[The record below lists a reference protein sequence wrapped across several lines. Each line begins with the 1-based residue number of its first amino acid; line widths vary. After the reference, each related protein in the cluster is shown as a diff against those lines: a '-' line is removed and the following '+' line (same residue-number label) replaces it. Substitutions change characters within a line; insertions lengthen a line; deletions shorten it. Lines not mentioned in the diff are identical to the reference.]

1 MPLVYMEV
9 GEDEVN
15 CLHGYTSS
23 IDVALFHDSI
33 TPIGTNQTVQF
44 RIEDVGVDIDSVGYE
59 VRTVDGSSLIE
70 NGSVDDLEKN
80 EGSFYA
86 TTKLRMNLTEL
97 QEYTFIACLKLKDGK
112 EVKYYTRLIPSDEL
126 HTNQFLKFVM
136 DFHEATFDKES
147 NSAISKYIEP
157 NDTGENENLAHIDIH
172 SNY

>member
-1 MPLVYMEV
+1 MKNIIVRIVVLTAVFLATVFLVNKWDNAGMDEVTAEMDQPTLPLVYMEV

-97 QEYTFIACLKLKDGK
+97 QEYTFIACLKLNIIQD
-112 EVKYYTRLIPSDEL
+112 
-126 HTNQFLKFVM
+126 
-136 DFHEATFDKES
+136 
-147 NSAISKYIEP
+147 
-157 NDTGENENLAHIDIH
+157 
-172 SNY
+172 